1 MSYIMVRG
9 VDSGCFFKGSAV
21 CCGSMVAR
29 HKRFSFLYFLQSC
42 FMVEDDLTDFQS
54 YLESDSCG

>member
-9 VDSGCFFKGSAV
+9 VDSGCFFKGSAA

-29 HKRFSFLYFLQSC
+29 HKRFLFLYFLHASWLK
-42 FMVEDDLTDFQS
+42 MI
-54 YLESDSCG
+54 

>member
-9 VDSGCFFKGSAV
+9 VDSGCVLKV
-21 CCGSMVAR
+21 QLHVIAR
-29 HKRFSFLYFLQSC
+29 HKRQEVFVSLLLTCFL
-42 FMVEDDLTDFQS
+42 VEDDLTDFQS

>member
-9 VDSGCFFKGSAV
+9 VDSGCFFKGSAA
-21 CCGSMVAR
+21 CVALWLPDIEV
-29 HKRFSFLYFLQSC
+29 FVSLLLTC